1 MKKSDISGLIG
12 TVIASIFLIV
22 GIGFITSDDMEGAGM
37 ALAIG
42 LLVIGF
48 TRLITETLMII
59 EESEDKE

>member
-1 MKKSDISGLIG
+1 
-12 TVIASIFLIV
+12 VIASIFLIV